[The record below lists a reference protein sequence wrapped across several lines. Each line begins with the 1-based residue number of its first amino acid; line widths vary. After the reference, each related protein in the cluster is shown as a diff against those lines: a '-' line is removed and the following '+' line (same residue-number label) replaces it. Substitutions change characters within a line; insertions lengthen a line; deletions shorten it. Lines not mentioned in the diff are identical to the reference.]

1 MDELTGEVV
10 PAPEGRKPFQVRVRM
25 KGRLVAT
32 VEVPTQEAGEA
43 FLARILPM
51 LRALR
56 DASL

>member
-1 MDELTGEVV
+1 
-10 PAPEGRKPFQVRVRM
+10 
-25 KGRLVAT
+25 